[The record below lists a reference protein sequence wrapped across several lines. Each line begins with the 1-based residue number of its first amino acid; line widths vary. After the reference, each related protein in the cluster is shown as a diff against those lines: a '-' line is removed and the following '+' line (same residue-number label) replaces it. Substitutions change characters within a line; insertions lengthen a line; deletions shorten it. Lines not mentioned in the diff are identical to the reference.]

1 MSSWAPFD
9 AENPTLAQIVRA
21 TFAVRKHA
29 TKATVGRDGSP
40 RIGCT
45 EVDCADGGETYIGMM
60 PVTMRAQDIRRD
72 PHVAVNCP
80 TDDPPADNP
89 AGWLGNGKINAT
101 AVEVEPD
108 RFRLE
113 IGSVALTAAT
123 PGGNEL
129 TITTWHGCHGTAA
142 VRRR

>member
-45 EVDCADGGETYIGMM
+45 EVDCADGGEIYMGIM
-60 PVTMRAQDIRRD
+60 PGTMRAQDIRRD

-80 TDDPPADNP
+80 TDGPPADNP

-101 AVEVEPD
+101 AVEVKLD
-108 RFRLE
+108 RSRLE
-113 IGSVALTAAT
+113 IGNVALAATT

-129 TITTWHGCHGTAA
+129 TITKCRGTAA